1 MLENCLGLPE
11 CTDTPAL
18 DDMSDV
24 KRPFMLTALLNSF
37 LKLIFK
43 LGMRD
48 LRLHS
53 PLGGS
58 VVGLLHCKDKI
69 DSCLAF
75 PLKAFASAKLH
86 EPNVFGEVSESYPF
100 IKGMAEA
107 PFPN

>member
-24 KRPFMLTALLNSF
+24 KRPFMLTALLVNSLF
-37 LKLIFK
+37 LKLILK

-69 DSCLAF
+69 DSCFAL
-75 PLKAFASAKLH
+75 PLKAFASARLH
-86 EPNVFGEVSESYPF
+86 EPNVLGEVSES
-100 IKGMAEA
+100 
-107 PFPN
+107 